1 MEMYQDGVRVWN
13 CIGYCSADVEKRNP
27 AVDIENVRQDKCIV
41 IRIVYITRRTRKWIR
56 IFLESSH

>member
-27 AVDIENVRQDKCIV
+27 AVDIEECPAGQMYCDSDC
-41 IRIVYITRRTRKWIR
+41 VYY
-56 IFLESSH
+56 EED

>member
-27 AVDIENVRQDKCIV
+27 AVDRRMSGRTNV
-41 IRIVYITRRTRKWIR
+41 
-56 IFLESSH
+56 L